1 MAASWPA
8 GANPD
13 GSAAVRDTDAGDDD
27 VAAELD
33 ALVVHRLTPA
43 EKLLVVMCGC
53 KRRMGDIARS
63 VHGRTCPRLTC
74 SVLLIPCRWC
84 MPAPS
89 VLVGCKAAH
98 LIPSLHV

>member
-1 MAASWPA
+1 
-8 GANPD
+8 
-13 GSAAVRDTDAGDDD
+13 
-27 VAAELD
+27 
-33 ALVVHRLTPA
+33 
-43 EKLLVVMCGC
+43 MCGC